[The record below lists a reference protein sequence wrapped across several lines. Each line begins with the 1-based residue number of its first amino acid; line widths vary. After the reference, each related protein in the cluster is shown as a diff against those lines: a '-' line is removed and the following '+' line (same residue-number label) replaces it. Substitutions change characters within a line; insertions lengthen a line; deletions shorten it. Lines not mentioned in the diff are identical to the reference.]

1 MIKYISITG
10 ILLTTVALF
19 GSGRIASAHLH
30 ATHLPIP
37 QGVKQT
43 VIPKL
48 SRFNGDIFR
57 NFAEFRVQNSS
68 FTTAGWIRL
77 EDEPYKMLVNC
88 NTIIKVHRF
97 EDGKETDYS
106 CLMFIREHRHSTQK
120 LKPVLVRETYEEVCR
135 KMKRAIESR

>member
-1 MIKYISITG
+1 MIKYISITS
-10 ILLTTVALF
+10 ILLTAVALF
-19 GSGRIASAHLH
+19 SSFA
-30 ATHLPIP
+30 PVP

-43 VIPKL
+43 IIPKM

-68 FTTAGWIRL
+68 FNEVGLIKL
-77 EDEPYKMLVNC
+77 EDIPYKMLVNC

-97 EDGKETDYS
+97 EDGKGTDYS
-106 CLMFIREHRHSTQK
+106 CLMFIRDHKHSTQK
-120 LKPVLVRETYEEVCR
+120 LKPVLVRETYGDVCR

>member
-10 ILLTTVALF
+10 LLLTTVALF
-19 GSGRIASAHLH
+19 SSFTPA
-30 ATHLPIP
+30 P

-48 SRFNGDIFR
+48 NRFNGDIFR

>member
-1 MIKYISITG
+1 MIKYISITT
-10 ILLTTVALF
+10 ILLTAVALF
-19 GSGRIASAHLH
+19 SSFAPV
-30 ATHLPIP
+30 T

-106 CLMFIREHRHSTQK
+106 CLMFIREHKHSTQK
-120 LKPVLVRETYEEVCR
+120 LKPILVRETYTDVLR